1 MYKRNKKDT
10 KLEISFKTILPL
22 IENLNKRDYERLKDA
37 MDLGWQA
44 VQKLRNVKTIEEHE
58 FEDIDKVEKKLD
70 RIVAKKERKN
80 AKD

>member
-1 MYKRNKKDT
+1 MFKRKKDDS

>member
-1 MYKRNKKDT
+1 MFKRKKDDS

-22 IENLNKRDYERLKDA
+22 IENLNKKDYERLKDA

-70 RIVAKKERKN
+70 RIVAKKERKD
-80 AKD
+80 AKN

>member
-1 MYKRNKKDT
+1 MFKRKKDDS

-70 RIVAKKERKN
+70 KIVAKKERKN

>member
-1 MYKRNKKDT
+1 MFKRKKDDT

-70 RIVAKKERKN
+70 KIVAKKERKD
-80 AKD
+80 AKN

>member
-1 MYKRNKKDT
+1 MFKRNKEDT

-22 IENLNKRDYERLKDA
+22 IENLNKRDYERLKEA

-58 FEDIDKVEKKLD
+58 FEDIDKVERKLD
-70 RIVAKKERKN
+70 KIVAKKERKN

>member
-1 MYKRNKKDT
+1 MFKGNKEDT

-22 IENLNKRDYERLKDA
+22 IENLNKRDYESLKGA

-58 FEDIDKVEKKLD
+58 FEDIDKVERKLD
-70 RIVAKKERKN
+70 KIVAKKERKN